1 MVHQMRVV
9 LGGTFDV
16 LHAGHEALLSAALEG
31 RPEEVVIGLTTDRF
45 AKESRTHLNAF
56 SVRERNLKRL
66 LAARQWRHARIE
78 AIDEPFDHEAV
89 RGAIN
94 RAKAAI
100 REGDLGV
107 GIEAGLVW
115 SPVLS
120 DYFDVQYCAVVD
132 RSGRLTVGH
141 GPGFAYPAKVLEKVK
156 AGSTVGEAMERL
168 TGIRGIGS
176 KRGAIGH
183 LTEGRLDRRRLTESA
198 VLMAMV
204 PRIRRDLYSKGA
216 TAR

>member
-1 MVHQMRVV
+1 
-9 LGGTFDV
+9 
-16 LHAGHEALLSAALEG
+16 
-31 RPEEVVIGLTTDRF
+31 
-45 AKESRTHLNAF
+45 
-56 SVRERNLKRL
+56 
-66 LAARQWRHARIE
+66 
-78 AIDEPFDHEAV
+78 
-89 RGAIN
+89 
-94 RAKAAI
+94 
-100 REGDLGV
+100 
-107 GIEAGLVW
+107 
-115 SPVLS
+115 
-120 DYFDVQYCAVVD
+120 VQYCAVVD

-156 AGSTVGEAMERL
+156 AGSTVGEAMDRL

>member
-1 MVHQMRVV
+1 MVLAQDGLPISSRRIRQG
-9 LGGTFDV
+9 LIDRRGRR
-16 LHAGHEALLSAALEG
+16 LKPLEVSVG
-31 RPEEVVIGLTTDRF
+31 SGNPVKVR
-45 AKESRTHLNAF
+45 A
-56 SVRERNLKRL
+56 VREVFRGLGL
-66 LAARQWRHARIE
+66 PARVRGVRVPTEVSDQ
-78 AIDEPFDHEAV
+78 PFDHEAV
-89 RGAIN
+89 RGAVN
-94 RAKAAI
+94 RAKAAL

-156 AGSTVGEAMERL
+156 AGSTVGEAMDRL

>member
-1 MVHQMRVV
+1 VISQDCI
-9 LGGTFDV
+9 LF
-16 LHAGHEALLSAALEG
+16 AAQLIRDGLIDHRG
-31 RPEEVVIGLTTDRF
+31 RRLKPIQVFVGSGNPVKVR
-45 AKESRTHLNAF
+45 A
-56 SVRERNLKRL
+56 VREVFRALGL
-66 LAARQWRHARIE
+66 PARVRGVRVPTDVSDQ
-78 AIDEPFDHEAV
+78 PFDHEAV

-156 AGSTVGEAMERL
+156 AGSTVG
-168 TGIRGIGS
+168 
-176 KRGAIGH
+176 
-183 LTEGRLDRRRLTESA
+183 
-198 VLMAMV
+198 
-204 PRIRRDLYSKGA
+204 
-216 TAR
+216 

>member
-1 MVHQMRVV
+1 FRALGLPAQVRGVRV
-9 LGGTFDV
+9 
-16 LHAGHEALLSAALEG
+16 
-31 RPEEVVIGLTTDRF
+31 PTD
-45 AKESRTHLNAF
+45 ASD
-56 SVRERNLKRL
+56 
-66 LAARQWRHARIE
+66 Q
-78 AIDEPFDHEAV
+78 PFDHEAV

-156 AGSTVGEAMERL
+156 AGSTVGEAMDRL
-168 TGIRGIGS
+168 TGIRGIGRWPARACRS
-176 KRGAIGH
+176 NSSSCGRYAEADGIGFASVGAGGSHNLFSGDSVRFTGAPPVTAKIAINGYGTIGKRVA
-183 LTEGRLDRRRLTESA
+183 DA
-198 VLMAMV
+198 VAAQDDMRV
-204 PRIRRDLYSKGA
+204 
-216 TAR
+216 